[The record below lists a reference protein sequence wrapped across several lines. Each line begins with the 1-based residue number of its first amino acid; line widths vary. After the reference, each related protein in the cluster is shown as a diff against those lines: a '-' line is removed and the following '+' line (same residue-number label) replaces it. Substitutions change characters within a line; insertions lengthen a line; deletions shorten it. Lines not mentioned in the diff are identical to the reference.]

1 MAGKGKERATLPES
15 YVKNW
20 NGKGKED
27 ALSLLRQHAKVTMDP
42 IKYGQDF
49 CSCLYDL
56 FQHSVKGNL
65 EAEDV
70 GALLGRLVSSQEFK
84 SLPSVIADQLSV
96 LGTEYHAVTL
106 GINCV
111 VLL

>member
-1 MAGKGKERATLPES
+1 MCVHVCGVVYSVTHRVVSVVINISTL
-15 YVKNW
+15 
-20 NGKGKED
+20 
-27 ALSLLRQHAKVTMDP
+27 
-42 IKYGQDF
+42 
-49 CSCLYDL
+49 
-56 FQHSVKGNL
+56 
-65 EAEDV
+65 
-70 GALLGRLVSSQEFK
+70 QEFK